1 MAVTR
6 AEAKSRKKE
15 PELFLN
21 RELSWLEF
29 NGRVLEEAMDPT
41 TPLLDRLKFAIIV
54 SSNLDEFFMVRVAAL
69 KHAIDEGD
77 ADPDATGLRPRQQL
91 VLVSERAHEMVERL
105 GKTLTEEILP
115 PLAERGIRFVA
126 YRELEEGQRGFLA
139 RYFTA
144 EVLPAL
150 TPLAID
156 VSRPFPQLANLSLNL
171 AILLAPPE
179 AEEPP
184 RPEGEG
190 PPPEAPPPPPPPE
203 VERQPRLAVVQVPAG
218 LRRLVR
224 PLGGDG
230 NTYVLL
236 EEIIRAELPALFPGQ
251 TILEAAA
258 FRVARDAEMELDEEG
273 GRDYLEAIEEELR
286 KRRLSRVVR
295 LEVEQGIGDTLLG
308 ILVQRLEID
317 VPDVYYVRG
326 PLDVRALWP
335 LVELPTLE
343 SLREPTFKPLPALE
357 GRELTNILGRIAEG
371 EILLHHPY
379 ESFDPVTAFVSQ
391 AAADPDVLAIKQ
403 TLYRTSGDSPI
414 VQALSRAAEAG
425 KQVTVI
431 VELMARFD
439 EQSNIKWAR
448 SLEQSGAHVIYGIR
462 GYKTHAKICLV
473 VRRGPQ
479 GIERYVHMGT
489 GNYNEKT
496 ARLYTDFGIMTADRA
511 IGEDASAFFNA
522 LTGFSDPPRMKKLAM
537 APTTLRERF
546 VRLIQREQRR
556 AEEGQPAEIRAKM
569 NSLVD
574 EEMIRALYDAS
585 KAGVRIRLNVR
596 GICCLRPGV
605 KGVSE
610 TIEVV
615 SVVDRF
621 LEHSRVFHFR
631 NGGEDEVYLA
641 SADWMGRNLDRRI
654 ELLFPVAPENR
665 KKVLDVLD
673 AMFQDNVKG
682 RRLQADGTYR
692 RRKNPRGDEAFR
704 AQVHLYKQTQ
714 RALERARA
722 GAAVTLEPMSL
733 ADAAVTAKSTGA
745 GGT

>member
-6 AEAKSRKKE
+6 AEPKPRKKE

-29 NGRVLEEAMDPT
+29 NSRVLEEAMDPT

-54 SSNLDEFFMVRVAAL
+54 STNLDEFFMVRVAAL

-77 ADPDATGLRPRQQL
+77 ANPDAAGLRPRQQL
-91 VLVSERAHEMVERL
+91 IVVSERAHEMVERL

-115 PLAERGIRFVA
+115 PLAERGIRFVS
-126 YRELEEGQRGFLA
+126 YKELEEPQRAFLG

-144 EVLPAL
+144 EMLPAL

-179 AEEPP
+179 
-184 RPEGEG
+184 GED
-190 PPPEAPPPPPPPE
+190 
-203 VERQPRLAVVQVPAG
+203 QPRLAVVQVPAG

-236 EEIIRAELPALFPGQ
+236 EEIIRAEMATLFPGQ
-251 TILEAAA
+251 NILEASA
-258 FRVARDAEMELDEEG
+258 FRIARDAEMELDEEG
-273 GRDYLEAIEEELR
+273 GRAYLEAIEDELR

-295 LEVEQGIGDTLLG
+295 LEVEQGMGDTLLG
-308 ILVQRLEID
+308 ILVQRLEIE

-335 LVELPTLE
+335 LVELPALE
-343 SLREPTFKPLPALE
+343 QLREPALKPQLPVEA
-357 GRELTNILGRIAEG
+357 LTNMIARVAEG

-379 ESFDPVTAFVSQ
+379 ESFDPVIAFVSQ

-496 ARLYTDFGIMTADRA
+496 ARIYTDFGDHDR
-511 IGEDASAFFNA
+511 GPGHRRGRLRVLQRPHRVLGPSAHEEA
-522 LTGFSDPPRMKKLAM
+522 VHGPHHPARAVRAPHPARAAPGRRGPARGDPGQDELARGRGDDPRPLRREQGRREDPPQRARHLLPASGGEGGQRNHRGGLGRRPLPRALAGL
-537 APTTLRERF
+537 PLP
-546 VRLIQREQRR
+546 QRR
-556 AEEGQPAEIRAKM
+556 RRRGLPGQ
-569 NSLVD
+569 
-574 EEMIRALYDAS
+574 
-585 KAGVRIRLNVR
+585 R
-596 GICCLRPGV
+596 G
-605 KGVSE
+605 
-610 TIEVV
+610 
-615 SVVDRF
+615 
-621 LEHSRVFHFR
+621 
-631 NGGEDEVYLA
+631 
-641 SADWMGRNLDRRI
+641 
-654 ELLFPVAPENR
+654 
-665 KKVLDVLD
+665 LD
-673 AMFQDNVKG
+673 A
-682 RRLQADGTYR
+682 
-692 RRKNPRGDEAFR
+692 
-704 AQVHLYKQTQ
+704 AQ
-714 RALERARA
+714 
-722 GAAVTLEPMSL
+722 P
-733 ADAAVTAKSTGA
+733 
-745 GGT
+745 